1 MSDQIPVSE
10 VLEGETTPS
19 WSLLSPP
26 WCDGAMKTAAAYFLG
41 QAGLGRQDWV
51 FAATAGTVPVA
62 APSSGRKAGEMSGP
76 LPEVRLTRRG
86 GRAGSGRGPLPL
98 PPMPA
103 WDDAVAAIAGD
114 PRPDRP
120 VPRGASRPI
129 GTNVAL
135 VLIRADLDAPSA
147 ADEAGA
153 AAHALTLAALNA
165 EAAALV
171 GLQERQK
178 LSSQAL
184 SFAGQREQGVLS
196 LFR

>member
-10 VLEGETTPS
+10 LIESEAVLS
-19 WSLLSPP
+19 WPLLSPP
-26 WCDGAMKTAAAYFLG
+26 WSEAAPPSAAAYFLG

-51 FAATAGTVPVA
+51 FGATVGAVPVA
-62 APSSGRKAGEMSGP
+62 AASPGRKPTETAGP
-76 LPEVRLTRRG
+76 LPEIRMIRRG
-86 GRAGSGRGPLPL
+86 RSGLGRGPLPL
-98 PPMPA
+98 PPMVP
-103 WDDAVAAIAGD
+103 WDDAVAAIADD
-114 PRPDRP
+114 PRLARP
-120 VPRGASRPI
+120 LPRGPSRAV

-135 VLIRADLDAPSA
+135 VLIRADLEAPSA

-165 EAAALV
+165 EAAGLVAL
-171 GLQERQK
+171 QDRQK